1 MADSR
6 LERWGTACLV
16 GVCLVIAC
24 PVALSQLDGER
35 PTVGPVWLWWVFYG
49 LFLVLLIST
58 FVAARPGPFFGGVEA
73 AAVAAVLLAPEV
85 EWTAILLV
93 FVTAMSAHFVGM
105 RAVVGFLLLNSGM
118 VGTAAVLRDGST
130 MDVVLSSA
138 IYAMLQVSAVWAVLS
153 ELRNAETSR
162 RLAVANAELRAATE
176 LLAESSRSGERLR
189 IARELHDL
197 LGHQLTALVLELEV
211 AAHRSDEPA
220 KAHVER
226 ARGLARDLLG
236 DVRTAVGELR
246 GRTVPLDR
254 ALREV
259 VADLPQP
266 RVHLR
271 VDEGVEP
278 DEACAAALIR
288 CVQEVVTNAIRHA
301 EARNLWVEVVRE
313 GDGVVLSAR
322 DDGCGTSVLR
332 LGNGLAGMRERVG
345 QLGGEV
351 SFDTRNGFGVRVRVP
366 SPDAGAAGDRMRVPS

>member
-6 LERWGTACLV
+6 LERWGTACLL

-24 PVALSQLDGER
+24 PVALTQLGGER
-35 PTVGPVWLWWVFYG
+35 PTVGPVWLWWVCYG
-49 LFLVLLIST
+49 LFLAAMFAM
-58 FVAARPGPFFGGVEA
+58 FVAERPGPLL
-73 AAVAAVLLAPEV
+73 AAVAVTAAGAVLLAPQV
-85 EWTAILLV
+85 AWTAIVLV
-93 FVTAMSAHFVGM
+93 FVTAIATHLATKRTVALLLVANSG
-105 RAVVGFLLLNSGM
+105 VVG
-118 VGTAAVLRDGST
+118 VAAVLRDGSLV
-130 MDVVLSSA
+130 DVTLSAA
-138 IYAMLQVSAVWAVLS
+138 IYGMLQGSAVWGVLS
-153 ELRNAETSR
+153 ERRNAETGE

-197 LGHQLTALVLELEV
+197 VGHQLTALVLELEV
-211 AAHRSDEPA
+211 AAHKGDGPE
-220 KAHVER
+220 KVHVER
-226 ARGLARDLLG
+226 ARGLARELLG

-246 GRTVPLDR
+246 GRSVPLER
-254 ALREV
+254 ALQAIV
-259 VADLPQP
+259 VDLPRP

-271 VDEGVEP
+271 VDDVRP
-278 DEACAAALIR
+278 DEACAGALIR

-301 EARNLWVEVVRE
+301 GAENLWVDVMRE

-351 SFDTRNGFGVRVRVP
+351 SFDTRDGFGVRVRVP
-366 SPDAGAAGDRMRVPS
+366 S

>member
-1 MADSR
+1 MGDSR

-58 FVAARPGPFFGGVEA
+58 FVAARPRPFFGGIEA

-138 IYAMLQVSAVWAVLS
+138 IYAMLQMSAVWAVLS
-153 ELRNAETSR
+153 ELRNARTSR

-220 KAHVER
+220 KVHVER

-254 ALREV
+254 ALREI

-266 RVHLR
+266 RVHLH

-351 SFDTRNGFGVRVRVP
+351 SFDTRDGFGVRVRVP
-366 SPDAGAAGDRMRVPS
+366 SPDAGAVGDRMRVRS